1 MRSKSIGSI
10 AVGIIVIVLV
20 IGMLIFAF
28 SGANFQRTIKS
39 WRSNYTGGLYRIV
52 SVYDY
57 NGNLLREYGPAMI
70 DISESENETFF
81 DYNGQRIVIHNAI
94 VIVEEVNK

>member
-1 MRSKSIGSI
+1 MRSRSGSV
-10 AVGIIVIVLV
+10 AVILIVIILV
-20 IGMLIFAF
+20 IGLLVLTF

-39 WRSNYTGGLYRIV
+39 WKSNYTGGLYRIV

-81 DYNGQRIVIHNAI
+81 DYNGNRIVIHNAI

>member
-1 MRSKSIGSI
+1 MRSRSGSV
-10 AVGIIVIVLV
+10 AVILVVIILV
-20 IGMLIFAF
+20 IGLLVLMFG
-28 SGANFQRTIKS
+28 GANFQRTLKS
-39 WRSNYTGGLYRIV
+39 WKSNYTGGLYRIV

-81 DYNGQRIVIHNAI
+81 DYNGTRIVIHNAI

>member
-1 MRSKSIGSI
+1 MRKTSSILIIILI
-10 AVGIIVIVLV
+10 AVLV
-20 IGMLIFAF
+20 IGLLALTF

-39 WRSNYTGGLYRIV
+39 WKSNYTGGLYRIV

-81 DYNGQRIVIHNAI
+81 DYNGTRIVIHNAI

>member
-1 MRSKSIGSI
+1 MRSRSSTLIVI
-10 AVGIIVIVLV
+10 IIVALV
-20 IGMLIFAF
+20 IGLLVLMF
-28 SGANFQRTIKS
+28 SGAGFQRTLKS
-39 WRSNYTGGLYRIV
+39 FKSNYTGGLYRTV

-94 VIVEEVNK
+94 VIVEEVNR

>member
-1 MRSKSIGSI
+1 MSKTSSILIIILI
-10 AVGIIVIVLV
+10 AALV
-20 IGMLIFAF
+20 IGLLALTF

-70 DISESENETFF
+70 DISESENETFL
-81 DYNGQRIVIHNAI
+81 DYNGTRIVIHNAI

>member
-1 MRSKSIGSI
+1 MRSRSS
-10 AVGIIVIVLV
+10 VLIVIVIVALV
-20 IGMLIFAF
+20 IGLLILMFN
-28 SGANFQRTIKS
+28 GAGFQRTLKS
-39 WRSNYTGGLYRIV
+39 FKSNYTGGLYRTV

>member
-1 MRSKSIGSI
+1 MRSRSSVLI
-10 AVGIIVIVLV
+10 VIIVVALV
-20 IGMLIFAF
+20 VSMLIFTF
-28 SGANFQRTIKS
+28 SGANFQRTLKS

-81 DYNGQRIVIHNAI
+81 DYNGNRVVIHNAI
-94 VIVEEVNK
+94 VIVEEVNR

>member
-1 MRSKSIGSI
+1 MRSRSSALVVI
-10 AVGIIVIVLV
+10 IIVALV
-20 IGMLIFAF
+20 IGLLVLMF
-28 SGANFQRTIKS
+28 SGAGFQRTLKS
-39 WRSNYTGGLYRIV
+39 FKSNYTGGLYRTV

-81 DYNGQRIVIHNAI
+81 DYNGNRIVIHNAI
-94 VIVEEVNK
+94 VIVEEVNR

>member
-1 MRSKSIGSI
+1 MRSRSGSV
-10 AVGIIVIVLV
+10 AVILVVIILV
-20 IGMLIFAF
+20 IGLLVLMF
-28 SGANFQRTIKS
+28 SGANFQRTLKS
-39 WRSNYTGGLYRIV
+39 WKSNYTGGLYRIV

-57 NGNLLREYGPAMI
+57 NGNLLRKYGPAMI

-81 DYNGQRIVIHNAI
+81 DYNGNRIIIHNAI

>member
-1 MRSKSIGSI
+1 MRSRSGSV
-10 AVGIIVIVLV
+10 AVILVVIILV
-20 IGMLIFAF
+20 IGLLVLMF
-28 SGANFQRTIKS
+28 SGANFQRTLKS
-39 WRSNYTGGLYRIV
+39 WKSNYTGGLYRIV

-81 DYNGQRIVIHNAI
+81 DYNGNRVVIHNAI

>member
-1 MRSKSIGSI
+1 MRSRSSTLIVI
-10 AVGIIVIVLV
+10 IIVALVVGLLVL
-20 IGMLIFAF
+20 IF
-28 SGANFQRTIKS
+28 SGAGFQRTLKS
-39 WRSNYTGGLYRIV
+39 FKSNYTGGLYRTV

>member
-1 MRSKSIGSI
+1 MRSRSSALVVI
-10 AVGIIVIVLV
+10 IIVALV
-20 IGMLIFAF
+20 IGLLVFMFN
-28 SGANFQRTIKS
+28 GAGFQRTLKS
-39 WRSNYTGGLYRIV
+39 FKSNYTGGLYRTV

-94 VIVEEVNK
+94 VIVEEVNR

>member
-1 MRSKSIGSI
+1 MKSRSSVLI
-10 AVGIIVIVLV
+10 VIIVVALV
-20 IGMLIFAF
+20 IGFLVLMFN
-28 SGANFQRTIKS
+28 GADFQRTLKS
-39 WRSNYTGGLYRIV
+39 FKSNYTGGLYRTV

-57 NGNLLREYGPAMI
+57 SGNLLREYGPAMI

>member
-1 MRSKSIGSI
+1 MRSRSGSV
-10 AVGIIVIVLV
+10 AVILVVIILV
-20 IGMLIFAF
+20 IGLLILMF
-28 SGANFQRTIKS
+28 SGANFQRTLKS
-39 WRSNYTGGLYRIV
+39 WKSNYTGGLYRIV

-70 DISESENETFF
+70 DISDSENETFF
-81 DYNGQRIVIHNAI
+81 DYNGNRVVIHNAI

>member
-1 MRSKSIGSI
+1 MRSRSGSV
-10 AVGIIVIVLV
+10 AIILVVIIFV
-20 IGMLIFAF
+20 IGLLALTF

-81 DYNGQRIVIHNAI
+81 DYNGNRIVIHNAI

>member
-1 MRSKSIGSI
+1 MRSRSSALVII
-10 AVGIIVIVLV
+10 IIVALV
-20 IGMLIFAF
+20 IGFLVLMFN
-28 SGANFQRTIKS
+28 GAGFQRTLKS
-39 WRSNYTGGLYRIV
+39 FKSNYTGGLYRTV

-94 VIVEEVNK
+94 VIVEEVNR

>member
-1 MRSKSIGSI
+1 MSKTSSILIIILI
-10 AVGIIVIVLV
+10 AALV
-20 IGMLIFAF
+20 IGLLALTF

-81 DYNGQRIVIHNAI
+81 DYNGNRIIIHNAI

>member
-1 MRSKSIGSI
+1 MSKTSSTLIIIIIAALIIGI
-10 AVGIIVIVLV
+10 
-20 IGMLIFAF
+20 LIFTF
-28 SGANFQRTIKS
+28 SGANFQRTLKS
-39 WRSNYTGGLYRIV
+39 WRSNYIGGLYRIV

-81 DYNGQRIVIHNAI
+81 DYNGTRIVIHNAI

>member
-1 MRSKSIGSI
+1 MRSRSGSV
-10 AVGIIVIVLV
+10 AVILVVIILV
-20 IGMLIFAF
+20 IGLLVLMF
-28 SGANFQRTIKS
+28 SGANFQRTLKS
-39 WRSNYTGGLYRIV
+39 WKSNYTGGLYRIV

-81 DYNGQRIVIHNAI
+81 DYNGNRIVIHNAI

>member
-1 MRSKSIGSI
+1 MRSRSV
-10 AVGIIVIVLV
+10 AVVLIVIILVLGLLV
-20 IGMLIFAF
+20 LMF
-28 SGANFQRTIKS
+28 SGAGFQRTLKS
-39 WRSNYTGGLYRIV
+39 FKSNYTGGLYRTV

>member
-1 MRSKSIGSI
+1 MSKTNSILIIILI
-10 AVGIIVIVLV
+10 AALMIS
-20 IGMLIFAF
+20 MLIFAF
-28 SGANFQRTIKS
+28 SGANFQRTLKS
-39 WRSNYTGGLYRIV
+39 WKSNYTGGLYRIV

-81 DYNGQRIVIHNAI
+81 DYNGTRIVIHNAI

>member
-1 MRSKSIGSI
+1 MRSRNV
-10 AVGIIVIVLV
+10 AVVLIVIILV
-20 IGMLIFAF
+20 IGLLVLMF
-28 SGANFQRTIKS
+28 SGAGFQRTLKS
-39 WRSNYTGGLYRIV
+39 FKSNYTGGLYRTV

-94 VIVEEVNK
+94 VIVEEVNR

>member
-1 MRSKSIGSI
+1 MRSRSSALVVI
-10 AVGIIVIVLV
+10 IIVALV
-20 IGMLIFAF
+20 IGLLVLMF
-28 SGANFQRTIKS
+28 SGAGFQRTLKS
-39 WRSNYTGGLYRIV
+39 FKSNYTGGLYRIV

-81 DYNGQRIVIHNAI
+81 DYNGNRIVIHNAI
-94 VIVEEVNK
+94 VIVEEVNR

>member
-20 IGMLIFAF
+20 IGMLIFTF
-28 SGANFQRTIKS
+28 SGASFQRTIKS
-39 WRSNYTGGLYRIV
+39 FKSNYTGGLYRIV

-81 DYNGQRIVIHNAI
+81 DYNGNRIVIHNAI

>member
-1 MRSKSIGSI
+1 MRSRSSTLI
-10 AVGIIVIVLV
+10 VIIVVALV
-20 IGMLIFAF
+20 IGLLVLMFN
-28 SGANFQRTIKS
+28 GAGFQRTLKS
-39 WRSNYTGGLYRIV
+39 FKSNYTGGLYRTV

>member
-1 MRSKSIGSI
+1 MKHKSGVLIF
-10 AVGIIVIVLV
+10 IIVVALMV
-20 IGMLIFAF
+20 GMLIFAF
-28 SGANFQRTIKS
+28 SSANFQRNLKS
-39 WRSNYTGGLYRIV
+39 WKSNYTGGLYRIV

-81 DYNGQRIVIHNAI
+81 DYNGTRIVIHNAI

>member
-1 MRSKSIGSI
+1 MRKTNSILIIIII
-10 AVGIIVIVLV
+10 AALV
-20 IGMLIFAF
+20 IGLLALTF

-39 WRSNYTGGLYRIV
+39 WKSNYTGGLYRIV

-81 DYNGQRIVIHNAI
+81 DYNGNRIIIHNAI

>member
-1 MRSKSIGSI
+1 MKHRSGVLIF
-10 AVGIIVIVLV
+10 IIVVALM

-28 SGANFQRTIKS
+28 SSANFQRTLKS
-39 WRSNYTGGLYRIV
+39 WKSNYTGGLYRIV

-81 DYNGQRIVIHNAI
+81 DYNGNRIIIHNAI

>member
-1 MRSKSIGSI
+1 MKHRSSVLI
-10 AVGIIVIVLV
+10 IIVVALM
-20 IGMLIFAF
+20 IGMLIFTL
-28 SGANFQRTIKS
+28 SGANFQRTLKS
-39 WRSNYTGGLYRIV
+39 WKSNYTGGLYRIV

-81 DYNGQRIVIHNAI
+81 DYNGTRIVIHNAI

>member
-1 MRSKSIGSI
+1 MSKTSSIL
-10 AVGIIVIVLV
+10 IIILVAALV
-20 IGMLIFAF
+20 IGLLIFVF

-81 DYNGQRIVIHNAI
+81 DYNGTRIVIHNAI

>member
-1 MRSKSIGSI
+1 MRHKSGVLIF
-10 AVGIIVIVLV
+10 IIVVALM

-28 SGANFQRTIKS
+28 SSANFQRTLKS
-39 WRSNYTGGLYRIV
+39 WKSNYTGGLYRIV

-81 DYNGQRIVIHNAI
+81 DYNGNRIVIHNAI

>member
-1 MRSKSIGSI
+1 MKHRSGVLIF
-10 AVGIIVIVLV
+10 IIVVALMV
-20 IGMLIFAF
+20 GMLIFAF
-28 SGANFQRTIKS
+28 SSANFQRTLKS
-39 WRSNYTGGLYRIV
+39 WKSNYTGGLYRIV

-81 DYNGQRIVIHNAI
+81 DYNGTRIVIHNAI

>member
-1 MRSKSIGSI
+1 MRSKTSVLII
-10 AVGIIVIVLV
+10 IIVVALT
-20 IGMLIFAF
+20 IGLLALIF
-28 SGANFQRTIKS
+28 SGAGFQRTIKS

>member
-1 MRSKSIGSI
+1 MRHKSGVLIF
-10 AVGIIVIVLV
+10 IIVVVLM

-28 SGANFQRTIKS
+28 SGANFKRTLKS

-81 DYNGQRIVIHNAI
+81 DYNGTRIVIHNAI

>member
-1 MRSKSIGSI
+1 MRSRSSTLVVI
-10 AVGIIVIVLV
+10 IIVALV
-20 IGMLIFAF
+20 IGLLVFMFN
-28 SGANFQRTIKS
+28 GAGFQRTLKS
-39 WRSNYTGGLYRIV
+39 FKSNYTGGLYRTV

>member
-1 MRSKSIGSI
+1 MRHKSGVLII
-10 AVGIIVIVLV
+10 IIVVALV
-20 IGMLIFAF
+20 IGLLVLTF

-39 WRSNYTGGLYRIV
+39 WKSNYTGGLYRIV

-81 DYNGQRIVIHNAI
+81 DYNGNRIVIHNAI

>member
-39 WRSNYTGGLYRIV
+39 WKSNYTGGLYRIV

-81 DYNGQRIVIHNAI
+81 DYNGNRIVIHNAI

>member
-1 MRSKSIGSI
+1 MRHRSGILI
-10 AVGIIVIVLV
+10 FIIVVALMV
-20 IGMLIFAF
+20 GMLIFAF
-28 SGANFQRTIKS
+28 SSANFQRTLKS
-39 WRSNYTGGLYRIV
+39 WKSNYTGGLYRIV

-81 DYNGQRIVIHNAI
+81 DYNGNRIIIHNAI